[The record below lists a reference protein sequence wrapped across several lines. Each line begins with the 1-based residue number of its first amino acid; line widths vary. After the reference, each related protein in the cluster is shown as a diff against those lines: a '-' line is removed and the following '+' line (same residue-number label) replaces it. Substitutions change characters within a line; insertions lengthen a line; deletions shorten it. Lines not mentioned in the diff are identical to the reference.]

1 MNIHEFSGIP
11 SQLSR
16 NVLVSLGIKVGP
28 RMRILD
34 HIKTNRPSS
43 SSTYSSPPINT
54 ITPSPQCLGV
64 QSVDN
69 NSIKT
74 SHGFVGYSVT
84 CEPAVCASDVSGPST
99 YAENF
104 VQVEASDVVNKTAT
118 VDDRKSRLDRAVSDG
133 KYEAGLLKPSA
144 KENHITCIPCKQDY
158 TLGKQYKYFSALDAH
173 VKRPSHTTAL
183 KLMKERLLRKHR
195 IHEDE
200 ENIEQVGSE
209 NLISPEDE
217 VDEVSAVSEDQQSSK
232 RMEVLE
238 EVKSKFKETFEAGE
252 HYLVCTYC
260 SGVKEYK
267 GSCRFKIFPQRG
279 DLMKNLSN
287 HLNSDIHKEMT
298 SGRKKQKTMH
308 SFFTSKQKP

>member
-118 VDDRKSRLDRAVSDG
+118 VDDRKSRLDRAVS
-133 KYEAGLLKPSA
+133 KMR
-144 KENHITCIPCKQDY
+144 QDC
-158 TLGKQYKYFSALDAH
+158 S
-173 VKRPSHTTAL
+173 
-183 KLMKERLLRKHR
+183 
-195 IHEDE
+195 
-200 ENIEQVGSE
+200 NQV
-209 NLISPEDE
+209 
-217 VDEVSAVSEDQQSSK
+217 
-232 RMEVLE
+232 
-238 EVKSKFKETFEAGE
+238 
-252 HYLVCTYC
+252 
-260 SGVKEYK
+260 
-267 GSCRFKIFPQRG
+267 
-279 DLMKNLSN
+279 
-287 HLNSDIHKEMT
+287 
-298 SGRKKQKTMH
+298 RKKTILRVYPANKTTR
-308 SFFTSKQKP
+308 SVSSINTSLLLMRT